1 VKGSSV
7 NPYTFCN
14 PVPSEAFSRG
24 RFVAGVAGT
33 ATAALLPRAA
43 GAQSAPVKGA
53 ITPVYYDAVPI
64 LYAQKSGMFA
74 KAGIDLDLG
83 RLPTGAAV
91 TAAVAGGSLNVGK
104 SSFFAVVAAFAH
116 GVPIAVIAPG
126 VVYDS
131 HFPSGALI
139 VPKDAPI
146 RSAADLSG
154 KIIAVNNLS
163 EPTRPATELW
173 LQKNGLTKDVVKFVE
188 VPMSV
193 MPAALDAHRVDIAF
207 MTVPLIDEALAS
219 GKYRIL
225 EPVLN
230 QIAPRWWFSAVI
242 ASREWASAN
251 RDTVKRFAS
260 VIEASAA
267 YTNVHHGEL
276 SAQIA
281 DLIGAT
287 ETSVAK
293 MTWPQA
299 GTAIVAAEMQPV
311 IDLSVKAGFIPKGF
325 DAHDMIFDPTK
336 A

>member
-1 VKGSSV
+1 V
-7 NPYTFCN
+7 NAYTLGEPGTF
-14 PVPSEAFSRG
+14 AISRG
-24 RFVAGVAGT
+24 CFARGIAG
-33 ATAALLPRAA
+33 ATFAAALPRVTE
-43 GAQSAPVKGA
+43 AQSAPAPVKGA

-64 LYAQKSGMFA
+64 LYAQKTGMFA

-91 TAAVAGGSLNVGK
+91 TAAVAGGSLNIGK

-126 VVYDS
+126 VIYDS
-131 HFPSGALI
+131 RSPSGALV

-146 RSAADLSG
+146 HSVADMNG

-173 LQKNGLTKDVVKFVE
+173 LQRNGLAKDIVKFVE

-207 MTVPLIDEALAS
+207 LTVPIIDETLAT

-251 RDTVKRFAS
+251 RDTVKRFAG

-293 MTWPQA
+293 MTWPQG
-299 GTAIVAAEMQPV
+299 GTTIVAAEMQPV

-325 DAHDMIFDPTK
+325 DAHDMIFDPAK